1 MFASET
7 LKDIQEVYC
16 SDSTPWVV
24 GYSGGK
30 DSTALLQFI
39 FYALS
44 KLPRKKLKKEIHVI
58 SNDTC
63 VENPVVL
70 SYVDDQLCKIEA
82 AGKSTLFGHNPDL
95 FKVVKTVPKLE
106 ERFWVNLIA
115 KGYPSP
121 NRWFRWCTERL
132 KINPTNDYVGRAVCE
147 SGKVI
152 IVLGTRR
159 AESANR
165 AAAMKHYDNG
175 GKLRAHRTPNAYV
188 YTPIA
193 DLENHEVW
201 AYLLQAASPWGGDN
215 KELFALYQ
223 GASDNGECPFV
234 IETGTPSCGKSRFGC
249 WVCTV
254 IDRDKAMENYI
265 ENGDEWLEPL
275 LEFRNMLYK
284 IRQASYQY
292 IPNRVK
298 SKVKFGPFL
307 IRTRRELL
315 NGLLAIQEKL
325 ADRLGTRLIREDEY
339 DYLMKVFKNESRSA
353 NGGGVLRYEFTLSD
367 RRRFAAVADF
377 DVLDTPR
384 QRLGPLHLNNAIRK
398 KVKTV
403 TKKYD
408 ALSRVLYYEV

>member
-1 MFASET
+1 MFVEEI
-7 LKDIQEVYC
+7 LKNIQEVYTQ
-16 SDSTPWVV
+16 DSTPWVI

-44 KLPRKKLKKEIHVI
+44 ELPRKKLRKEVHVI

-70 SYVDDQLCKIEA
+70 AYVEKELRKIRK
-82 AGKSTLFGHNPDL
+82 AGKYTLFAHDPNL
-95 FKVVKTVPKLE
+95 FKVKTTVPKLE

-132 KINPTNDYVGRAVCE
+132 KINPTNEYIAKAVGK
-147 SGKVI
+147 SGKAI
-152 IVLGTRR
+152 IVLGTRT

-165 AAAMKHYDNG
+165 AAAMRHYDNG
-175 GKLRAHRTPNAYV
+175 DRLREHTLPNAYV

-193 DLENHEVW
+193 DLGNHDVW
-201 AYLLQAASPWGGDN
+201 AYLFRFDSPWGGDTE
-215 KELFALYQ
+215 KLFSLYED
-223 GASDNGECPFV
+223 ASDGGECPFV
-234 IETGTPSCGKSRFGC
+234 VETGTPSCGKSRFGC

-254 IDRDKAMENYI
+254 IDRDKAIENYI
-265 ENGDEWLEPL
+265 ENGDAWLKPL
-275 LEFRNMLYK
+275 LEFRNELYK

-292 IPNRVK
+292 IPNRIK
-298 SKVKFGPFL
+298 SRVKFGPFL
-307 IRTRRELL
+307 IRTRRKLL
-315 NGLLAIQEKL
+315 GRLLEIQDKL
-325 ADRLGTRLIREDEY
+325 SDRLEKKLIRDDEY
-339 DYLMKVFKNESRSA
+339 EYLTKLFENESRSA
-353 NGGGVLRYEFTLSD
+353 NGGGILRYEFTLPD

-384 QRLGPLHLNNAIRK
+384 QRLGGLFLRNATPL
-398 KVKTV
+398 KTKEV
-403 TKKYD
+403 TPKYD
-408 ALSRVLYYEV
+408 LLSRVLYYEV